1 MPFHTN
7 PEDRSLMLEFGFG
20 DLFIANAGILPEA
33 PDELIIYSDPNR
45 HEIGLTD
52 ESHIGLGTDEIHTLV
67 RMVFHDVRSLDVLI
81 RQANLLMD
89 SMKQREAPNH

>member
-20 DLFIANAGILPEA
+20 DLAIANAGIDA
-33 PDELIIYSDPNR
+33 NRPDELIIYSDPNR

-81 RQANLLMD
+81 KQASILMD
-89 SMKQREAPNH
+89 SMRKNI